1 MKSDRM
7 TKIFLLIFVML
18 LFLWATVPVS
28 AQTEQNHCDS
38 AKTVTLMKDMQKK
51 TYQLQ
56 GVTVTG
62 SAALRPIKVSP
73 VTTQVLDGKGLVD
86 AGYGNL
92 QQALLMETPG
102 LNIQKVGFGNE
113 LNMDG
118 LDARH
123 VLFLIDG
130 ERMTGDMAGN
140 LDYERFNLHAIDHI
154 EIIKGGSSTLYGSMS
169 SGAVINMITKKTSK
183 PVSLEAGVR
192 WGQMN
197 ERNYRD
203 PKKKDFL
210 YMFEKDVDR
219 PNLQTWLSAGLHQG
233 KVTSQT
239 DVCYSSS
246 DAFNL
251 YQKKNDTKTYTAEAN
266 GFLDHDVTV
275 TSLLPRPPMGVEG
288 DEHVSMSQKL
298 YYEPFKGLEL
308 QADGTGFFMNTYDMI
323 QDLVFTQS
331 KDFSWG
337 TQGKYA
343 LKNWFSVTA
352 GLHADY
358 YYRYKRHERRD
369 ERKKVYNSRIIEP
382 FFVLE
387 SHYLRGHD
395 LQMGMDCFSDRL
407 TSDRFVNRRM
417 TSRSLKETECYLQDE
432 WIPSDKWMF
441 SLGVRT
447 DFSHQFGFMW
457 MPKIAAK
464 YNVNDHV
471 ALRADYSM
479 GYRSPSIKELFFNWD
494 HLGMF
499 MIKGN
504 EYLKP
509 EKNHY
514 FSLGAEYT
522 HGDFFFNGTAYA
534 NLFRH
539 KIEGVWRIYDMQYN
553 FEYTNLDNQTLAGL
567 DGLMKWKF
575 LRHWILNA
583 SCSYVYV
590 SKENGLQFNTTSP
603 YAATAGLGYSYDN
616 RRNYGLKV
624 NLNTSLMGEKTYD
637 VQDRLTINGISH
649 KAYFRCKLP
658 AYILCNL
665 NILQDFGAYLKVSA
679 GVNNLFN
686 YKPKTLGSGLTAFSI
701 PATAGARIYVQMEVK
716 LDALFHK

>member
-1 MKSDRM
+1 MKRN
-7 TKIFLLIFVML
+7 FLSAIIILSSVPV
-18 LFLWATVPVS
+18 TVPVL
-28 AQTEQNHCDS
+28 AQTQQEHSDS
-38 AKTVTLMKDMQKK
+38 TKMITVTGDMQKK

-62 SAALRPIKVSP
+62 SAILKPIKISP
-73 VTTQVLDGKGLVD
+73 VTTQVLEGKALAD
-86 AGYGNL
+86 AGYCNL
-92 QQALLMETPG
+92 QQVLLMETPG
-102 LNIQKVGFGNE
+102 MNIQKVGFGNE

-123 VLFLIDG
+123 VLFLVDG

-169 SGAVINMITKKTSK
+169 SGAVINMITKKTDK
-183 PVSLEAGVR
+183 PVSIEAGVR

-197 ERNYRD
+197 ERNYKN
-203 PKKKDFL
+203 PKKRDFL
-210 YMFEKDVDR
+210 YMFEKDVDK
-219 PNLQTWLSAGLHQG
+219 PNLQTWVSAGLHQG

-251 YQKKNDTKTYTAEAN
+251 YQKKNDTKTYTAKVN
-266 GFLDHDVTV
+266 KFLDHDVTV
-275 TSLLPRPPMGVEG
+275 TSTLPRPPMGVEG
-288 DEHVSMSQKL
+288 DQHVSLAQRL
-298 YYEPFKGLEL
+298 YYEPFRGLHL
-308 QADGTGFFMNTYDMI
+308 QADGTAFFMNTYDMI
-323 QDLVFTQS
+323 PDLVFTQS

-337 TQGKYA
+337 AQGKYD
-343 LKNWFSVTA
+343 LKDWLDITA
-352 GLHADY
+352 GVHTDF
-358 YYRYKRHERRD
+358 YYRYKRHERRN
-369 ERKKVYNSRIIEP
+369 ERRKVYNSRVMEP
-382 FFVLE
+382 RLVLE
-387 SHYLRGHD
+387 SHYFKGHD
-395 LQMGMDCFSDRL
+395 LQMGLDYFGDRL
-407 TSDRFVNRRM
+407 TSDRFVNRKM

-432 WIPSDKWMF
+432 WVPSDKWMF

-447 DFSHQFGFMW
+447 NFSHQFGFMW

-464 YNVNDHV
+464 YNVSDHL

-509 EKNHY
+509 EKNNY
-514 FSLGAEYT
+514 FSLGAEYNR
-522 HGDFFFNGTAYA
+522 GDFFLNGTVYA

-553 FEYTNLDNQTLAGL
+553 FEYTNLDNQTLAGT
-567 DGLMKWKF
+567 DWLMKWKF
-575 LRHWILNA
+575 LRHWLMNA
-583 SCSYVYV
+583 SCSCVYV

-603 YAATAGLGYSYDN
+603 YAATAGLAYSCDN
-616 RRNYGLKV
+616 HMNYGLRV
-624 NLNTSLMGEKTYD
+624 NLNASLMGEKTYD
-637 VQDRLTINGISH
+637 VQDRLTVDGISH
-649 KAYFRCKLP
+649 KAYFRCRLP
-658 AYILCNL
+658 AYVLCNL
-665 NILQDFGAYLKVSA
+665 NVLQNFGSYLKVYA

-686 YKPKTLGSGLTAFSI
+686 YKPKTLGSGLTAFSV
-701 PATAGARIYVQMEVK
+701 PATAGARVYVQMEVK

>member
-1 MKSDRM
+1 MMK
-7 TKIFLLIFVML
+7 KNFFLILALFV
-18 LFLWATVPVS
+18 LFAVPAFSQV
-28 AQTEQNHCDS
+28 EQGQRDS
-38 AKTVTLMKDMQKK
+38 SKSVTLREDMQKK
-51 TYQLQ
+51 TYMLQ
-56 GVTVTG
+56 GVTVKG
-62 SAALRPIKVSP
+62 PAFSRPIKVSP
-73 VTTQVLDGKGLVD
+73 VTTQILEGKALID

-123 VLFLIDG
+123 VLFLVDG

-169 SGAVINMITKKTSK
+169 SGAVINMVTKKTVK
-183 PVSLEAGVR
+183 PVSIEAGIR

-197 ERNYRD
+197 ERNYKD

-210 YMFEKDVDR
+210 YMFEKDVDK
-219 PNLQTWLSAGLHQG
+219 PNLQTWISAGLHQG

-239 DVCYSSS
+239 DVSYSSS
-246 DAFNL
+246 DAFNI

-266 GFLDHDVTV
+266 PFLDHDVTV
-275 TSLLPRPPMGVEG
+275 TSLMPRPPMGVEG
-288 DEHVSMSQKL
+288 DEHVIMSQKL
-298 YYEPFKGLEL
+298 YYEPLKGLEL

-337 TQGKYA
+337 TQGRYT
-343 LKNWFSVTA
+343 LKNWLTITA
-352 GLHADY
+352 GLHSDF

-369 ERKKVYNSRIIEP
+369 ERIKVYDSRIMEP
-382 FFVLE
+382 RFMLE
-387 SHYLRGHD
+387 SHYFKGHD
-395 LQMGMDCFSDRL
+395 LQLGVDHFSDRL
-407 TSDRFVNRRM
+407 TSDRFVNRKM
-417 TSRSLKETECYLQDE
+417 TSRSLEETESYFQDE
-432 WIPSDKWMF
+432 WTPSEKWML

-464 YNVNDHV
+464 YNVNKRL

-504 EYLKP
+504 EFLKP
-509 EKNHY
+509 EKNNY
-514 FSLGAEYT
+514 FSLGTEYT
-522 HGDFFFNGTAYA
+522 HGDFFFNGTVYA

-553 FEYTNLDNQTLAGL
+553 FEYTNLDNQTLAGI
-567 DGLMKWKF
+567 DWLMKWNF
-575 LRHWILNA
+575 LRHWTVDA
-583 SCSYVYV
+583 SYSYVYV

-603 YAATAGLGYSYDN
+603 YAATSGIDYRYDN
-616 RRNYGLKV
+616 GKNYGLKV
-624 NLNTSLMGEKTYD
+624 NLNASFMGKKTYD
-637 VQDRLTINGISH
+637 VQDRLTVDGISH
-649 KAYFRCKLP
+649 KAYFRCELP
-658 AYILCNL
+658 AYVLCNL
-665 NILQDFGAYLKVSA
+665 NVMQEFGTYLKVSA

-686 YKPKTLGSGLTAFSI
+686 YKPKTLGSGLTAFSV
-701 PATAGARIYVQMEVK
+701 PATAGARVYVQMEVK